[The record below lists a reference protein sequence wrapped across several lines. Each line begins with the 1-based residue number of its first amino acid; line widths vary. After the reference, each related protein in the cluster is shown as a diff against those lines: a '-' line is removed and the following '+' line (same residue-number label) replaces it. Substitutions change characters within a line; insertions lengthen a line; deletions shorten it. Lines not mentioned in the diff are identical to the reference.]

1 MNIVFDCPLCTG
13 WGGKLVSINIGTN
26 HPPPSQLPTDN
37 DIRSTSASTHKTS
50 VVPALFVQGRTHML
64 GNPPMRSY
72 SKSCMRRLDF
82 ARNYWYVAWQL
93 LVDFAFAAI
102 VWWCAKL
109 FYHRL
114 VMSIVQVG
122 LLTDGLKAGESW
134 SEPCEGL
141 AHDIA
146 LCIAHLQRVGRS
158 WGGLYQPRCR

>member
-13 WGGKLVSINIGTN
+13 GGGKLVSINIGTN
-26 HPPPSQLPTDN
+26 HPLPPQLPTDN
-37 DIRSTSASTHKTS
+37 DIRSTSARTHKT
-50 VVPALFVQGRTHML
+50 ALFVQGRTHVL

-72 SKSCMRRLDF
+72 SESCMRRLNF
-82 ARNYWYVAWQL
+82 ARNYWYVAWQI
-93 LVDFAFAAI
+93 LVDFAFATI

-122 LLTDGLKAGESW
+122 LLPDGFKAGESW

-158 WGGLYQPRCR
+158 WGEDWGGLYQPRCR